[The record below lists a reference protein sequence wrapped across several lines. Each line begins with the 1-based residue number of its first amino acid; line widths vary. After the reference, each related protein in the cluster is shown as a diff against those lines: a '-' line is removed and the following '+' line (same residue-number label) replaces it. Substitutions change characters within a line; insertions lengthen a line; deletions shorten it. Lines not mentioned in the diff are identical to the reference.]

1 MSIKNGFILGIAIF
15 LIFILFRNQIKDDT
29 LQIIFALAFVLSE
42 VVIIFLVSK
51 KLR

>member
-1 MSIKNGFILGIAIF
+1 MSIKTGFILGIAIF

-29 LQIIFALAFVLSE
+29 FQIIFALGFVLSE
-42 VVIIFLVSK
+42 VAIIILVSK

>member
-1 MSIKNGFILGIAIF
+1 MSIKYAFILGIAIF

-29 LQIIFALAFVLSE
+29 LQIIFALGFVLSE
-42 VVIIFLVSK
+42 VTIIILAAR